1 MSTVL
6 HHPLLGTVR
15 GRVGVGVVQ
24 FLGLQ
29 YATLKDRLAEPE
41 LKTTYGAGET
51 DATRLGPQ
59 VISPPTGCEDEFNL
73 IQQTLPLDQ
82 PAFETSD
89 RDGLLVNITAPD
101 GAAYLPVLVFLH
113 GGGFR
118 TGSNMWPQYDL
129 ARLVSLAAELGTPFV
144 GVVVSYRVGVPGFL
158 TSKELQDAGYKPN
171 NGLRDQRTALLWVQQ
186 FIHGF
191 GGNPARVTLAG
202 QSAGA
207 VAAMLH
213 LQSKEPLFDQLILL
227 SGSSLLLP
235 PVAAEVSEAAYSRA
249 VHALDLE
256 GLPSLDRIKALVDG
270 PETLLYEKIT
280 PDIPLLP
287 VIDSDLV
294 HSRPTFETFS
304 QGPGTIKPSLPGAT
318 WCRRLFIGDCAFD
331 ASIFYDALDHRK
343 AGLLDI
349 FHKSLTTSLKD
360 QRAVN
365 VLEQAYGITPGEPD
379 YIIVRNILRWAT
391 DIGFHA
397 PARTMAHN
405 WPGPAFLY
413 HINAPNPWN
422 GLWQGEACHIM
433 DVVLLFQNYN
443 EQLPPEQQV
452 LARQFA
458 AAIAAFAAG
467 EEPFPSHHEKPCGA
481 MVYGPPAASLAF
493 IVHDNAAA
501 FGRRDDVAKLTET
514 CSLDAQMDAWNRFLA
529 GQ

>member
-1 MSTVL
+1 MSNTL

-29 YATLKDRLAEPE
+29 YATLKDRLADPE
-41 LKTTYGAGET
+41 LKTTYGGET

-59 VISPPTGCEDEFNL
+59 VISSPTGCEDEFSL

-89 RDGLLVNITAPD
+89 RDGLVVNITAPD
-101 GAAYLPVLVFLH
+101 GAADLPVLVFLH

-118 TGSNMWPQYDL
+118 TGSNAWPQYDL
-129 ARLVSLAAELGTPFV
+129 ARLVGLAAELGTPFV
-144 GVVVSYRVGVPGFL
+144 GVAASYRVGVPGFL

-171 NGLRDQRTALLWVQQ
+171 NGLRDQRTALLWIQR

-235 PVAAEVSEAAYSRA
+235 PVTADVSEAAYTRT
-249 VHALDLE
+249 VHALGLE
-256 GLPSLDRIKALVDG
+256 GLSSVERTKALVEG
-270 PETLLYEKIT
+270 PVTLLYEKIT

-287 VIDSDLV
+287 VIDGDLV

-304 QGPGTIKPSLPGAT
+304 QGPSTIKALLPGAA

-331 ASIFYDALDHRK
+331 ASIYYDALEHRK
-343 AGLLDI
+343 AGLLDM

-365 VLEQAYGITPGEPD
+365 VLEQTYGISLGVPD
-379 YIIVRNILRWAT
+379 DTVVRNILRWAT
-391 DIGFHA
+391 DIGFQA
-397 PARTMAHN
+397 SACTMAHN

-413 HINAPNPWN
+413 HINAPNPWD

-443 EQLPPEQQV
+443 KQLPPEQQG

-458 AAIAAFAAG
+458 AAVAAFAAG
-467 EEPFPSHHEKPCGA
+467 EEPFSSHHEEPCGA
-481 MVYGPPAASLAF
+481 MVYGPPAASSAF
-493 IVHDNAAA
+493 IVRDNAAA
-501 FGRRDDVAKLTET
+501 FGRRDGVAQLAKT